1 MTQTRVC
8 DSQPLFRRLAAR
20 LVRWWHAPHNSGA
33 VLGDAPADAIAHDIG
48 LSTDQLANLIRHGH
62 GDRRLMPTMVAQNG
76 IDLAQIAK
84 TEPALVRDM
93 ERVCALCGD
102 IRACKRDLANGEGA
116 QHYHQYC
123 LNAATIDALKADDSF
138 VNTVAVVTPKPAA
151 AKTAAPA
158 ATPVKQLPVEQLM
171 PSCCC

>member
-20 LVRWWHAPHNSGA
+20 VMRWWYAPRSADA
-33 VLGDAPADAIAHDIG
+33 VLGDAQADVIAHDIG
-48 LSTDQLANLIRHGH
+48 LSTDQLTDVIRRSH
-62 GDRRLMPTMVAQNG
+62 GDRRLMPAMVAQNG
-76 IDLAQIAK
+76 IDLAQLAK

-93 ERVCALCGD
+93 QRLCALCGD
-102 IRACKRDLANGEGA
+102 TRACKRDLANDEGA
-116 QHYHQYC
+116 QHYHRYC

-138 VNTVAVVTPKPAA
+138 VNTGAVAAPKPAA

-158 ATPVKQLPVEQLM
+158 ATPVEQFM